1 MPDVPEMPSDL
12 PTVNPAASQA
22 LQNLLGIMA
31 RLRAPDGCPW
41 DQEQTHE
48 SLLSCF
54 IEETF
59 EFIDAVERKDLPN
72 MAEELGDVLLQVVF
86 HCQMAAEAG
95 HFDFAQ
101 IAQGIAEKLVRR
113 HPHVFAKAEAASSGA
128 VQVQWDAI
136 KAAEKAAAAKK
147 SGDGAEPANTQPESA
162 LGQIPRG
169 LPALAKAEK
178 IQKRAGKVGFDWPDH
193 EGPLAKVY
201 EEIREFEVELAQLQ
215 AAGTLQKPTET
226 ASRAMAGEHPT
237 PEAHRERLEAEFGD
251 MLFAMVNLG
260 RHLEIDPERALSLAN
275 QRFTHRFLT
284 MEKIAHQQGA
294 EFAALSLAAKEELW
308 QKAKALT
315 SK

>member
-1 MPDVPEMPSDL
+1 MPENPSS
-12 PTVNPAASQA
+12 TQS
-22 LQNLLGIMA
+22 LQNLLDIMA

-41 DQEQTHE
+41 DKEQTHD

-86 HCQMAAEAG
+86 HCQMAKEAG

-101 IAQGIAEKLVRR
+101 IAQGIADKLVRR
-113 HPHVFAKAEAASSGA
+113 HPHVFAKAEAATSGA
-128 VQVQWDAI
+128 VQMQWDAI
-136 KAAEKAAAAKK
+136 KAAEKAAQK
-147 SGDGAEPANTQPESA
+147 SAVSETNSPETAQLESA

-193 EGPLAKVY
+193 VGPLAKVH
-201 EEIREFEVELAQLQ
+201 EELQELESEITQSQ
-215 AAGTLQKPTET
+215 AAGTLLKPAET

-237 PEAHRERLEAEFGD
+237 PEANRARLEAEFGD

-260 RHLEIDPERALSLAN
+260 RHLEIDPERALSAAN
-275 QRFTHRFLT
+275 QKFTHRFHT
-284 MEKIAHQQGA
+284 MEKIAHEQGRD
-294 EFAALSLAAKEELW
+294 FAALSLEAKEELW
-308 QKAKALT
+308 LKAKTLI

>member
-1 MPDVPEMPSDL
+1 MPEMPSDL
-12 PTVNPAASQA
+12 PSADPTASQA
-22 LQNLLGIMA
+22 LQNLLGIMR

-59 EFIDAVERKDLPN
+59 EFIDAVERKDVPN

-86 HCQMAAEAG
+86 HSQMAAEAG

-101 IAQGIAEKLVRR
+101 IAQGIADKLVRR
-113 HPHVFAKAEAASSGA
+113 HPHVFAKAEAATSGA
-128 VQVQWDAI
+128 VQMQWDAI
-136 KAAEKAAAAKK
+136 KAAEKAAAKGKPSA
-147 SGDGAEPANTQPESA
+147 SEAETIQPESA

-193 EGPLAKVY
+193 QGPLAKVH
-201 EEIREFEVELAQLQ
+201 EELQEFEVELAHLQ
-215 AAGTLQKPTET
+215 AGGTLQKPTDT

-237 PEAHRERLEAEFGD
+237 PEAERARLEAEFGD

-275 QRFTHRFLT
+275 QSFTRRFIT
-284 MEKIAHQQGA
+284 MEKIAHEQGA
-294 EFAALSLAAKEELW
+294 DFAALSLEAKEELW

-315 SK
+315 SR